1 MKKQKAAVPSSPEP
15 MITPVEALSE
25 DQIRAQI
32 KGLQGELAEKTRS
45 LFEELERRERV
56 AYDKEQT
63 RLDDLASFVVDHSLS
78 LLKFV
83 PDHDREAHDYD
94 VEGTDEALSWEGM
107 GSTCARCALYRA
119 SEGYKFEDHVLVLS
133 VERRE
138 R

>member
-1 MKKQKAAVPSSPEP
+1 MKKPKAAVPSSPEP
-15 MITPVEALSE
+15 VITPVEALSE

-32 KGLQGELAEKTRS
+32 KCLQGELADKTRS
-45 LFEELERRERV
+45 LFVELERRKRV

-63 RLDDLASFVVDHSLS
+63 RLDELASFVVDYSLS

-83 PDHDREAHDYD
+83 PDHDREAHGYD
-94 VEGTDEALSWEGM
+94 VEGTDDELMWD
-107 GSTCARCALYRA
+107 STHCTRCALLRA
-119 SEGYKFEDHVLVLS
+119 ANGNGFEDHVLQLT